1 MTEALPLTTIGVVVL
16 LAFGIGVILK
26 RLGQNSVLGYIFAG
40 ILLGPLG
47 FAFLEPGS
55 GLAYAFGE
63 IGLFVLLF
71 YLGIELSLKK
81 FLSTGATATVLAFVD
96 MLALTGG
103 GTLLMLALGYSTL
116 FSLTVG
122 IMLFCTS
129 TAVVAKFIFDKK
141 LNENPGALLA
151 LAILIMQDFLA
162 LLLLIF
168 LSGVSASGSAW
179 SIGLSAVVF
188 VVAAFTVVR
197 QLSVRVEAWLKN
209 NGFGHSETT
218 LYALGI
224 GLFAAMVGGIFGL
237 SAGLGAYFAGFALSE
252 TSAGNRIKTDLGFLR
267 EFFLLFFFVGFGTLL
282 FYNPATG
289 LAALPG
295 IDSLAI
301 LVGLVAVLVAVI
313 YLANFAVFGFIGRK
327 MGLSNENASLGAL
340 LLTPIGEFAVIVA
353 TAVAAV
359 LPAQE
364 SQLILSVAFLLILA
378 SVLSFQPAYSLRE
391 HHERFMAR
399 LPFKRAETQS
409 EIVPH
414 SPDSLRNAKGL
425 ALNVFIIVC
434 LIAVA
439 FFIYDQ
445 GPTFNVPIPYS
456 RVVTAGVAL
465 ILFSIYPV
473 TRAAKYFRRLVNQKQ
488 FRAAATSPAH
498 KRRKRK

>member
-1 MTEALPLTTIGVVVL
+1 MIEAFPLTTIGVVVL
-16 LAFGIGVILK
+16 VAFGIGVILK

-47 FAFLEPGS
+47 VSFLEPS
-55 GLAYAFGE
+55 VGLAHAFGE

-151 LAILIMQDFLA
+151 LTILIMQDFLA

-197 QLSVRVEAWLKN
+197 QLSVRVEAWLKS

-224 GLFAAMVGGIFGL
+224 GLLAAMVGGIFGL

-252 TSAGNRIKTDLGFLR
+252 TSAGNRIKNDLGFLR

-295 IDSLAI
+295 IDGLAV
-301 LVGLVAVLVAVI
+301 LAGLVIMLIAVI
-313 YLANFAVFGFIGRK
+313 YLANFFVFGFVGRK
-327 MGLSNENASLGAL
+327 MGLSDENASLGAL

-353 TAVAAV
+353 TAVALV
-359 LPAQE
+359 LPVQE
-364 SQLILSVAFLLILA
+364 SQLVLSIAFLLILA

-391 HHERFMAR
+391 HHQRFMAR
-399 LPFKRAETQS
+399 LPLTRAETLQ
-409 EIVPH
+409 EIQPH

-425 ALNVFIIVC
+425 ALNVFIVVC

-445 GPTFNVPIPYS
+445 GPTFGIPIPYS
-456 RVVTAGVAL
+456 RAVTAGIVL
-465 ILFSIYPV
+465 VLFSIYPV
-473 TRAAKYFRRLVNQKQ
+473 TQAAKYFRRLVSQKPP
-488 FRAAATSPAH
+488 RATPAKA